1 MLEKTLQIVAAC
13 AVWINYAGEILKK
26 DKRFYKQKNKQLL
39 NALLDNNINIIKE
52 SKHTE
57 ALVMNNPK
65 IKANLEMHYRE
76 ITGED
81 IVYET
86 DSAVEDLNL
95 MQEMFGTFLEI
106 YLSRDTVS
114 LVEFFIQLR
123 SIRDKEKLY
132 TEQELKWFCG
142 TIASKVCSNTVH
154 PDVINSALE
163 DIKTLK
169 FKKEH

>member
-13 AVWINYAGEILKK
+13 AVWLNYAGEILKE

-39 NALLDNNINIIKE
+39 NALLDNNIKIIEE

-57 ALVMNNPK
+57 ALVLNNPE
-65 IKANLEMHYRE
+65 IKANLETHYKK

-81 IVYET
+81 IIYDT

-106 YLSRDTVS
+106 YLQKDTVS

-123 SIRDKEKLY
+123 SIRDNEKLY
-132 TEQELKWFCG
+132 TEQELKWFCQ
-142 TIASKVCSNTVH
+142 TIASTVCSNTV
-154 PDVINSALE
+154 DKSVIDSTLE
-163 DIKTLK
+163 DIKNLK
-169 FKKEH
+169 FKKEY